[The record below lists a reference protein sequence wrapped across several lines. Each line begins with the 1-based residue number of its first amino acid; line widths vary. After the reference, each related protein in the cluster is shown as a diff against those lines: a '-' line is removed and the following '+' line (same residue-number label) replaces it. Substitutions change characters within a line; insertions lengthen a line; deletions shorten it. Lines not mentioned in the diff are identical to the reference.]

1 MFPFDR
7 TCVMMIPVDKCPKS
21 VSLQM
26 GWRFRRRKTGKTAD
40 RKVKQMGQF
49 IQNRLAHEVT
59 VIPNEFIDRYMAE
72 ANGEYVKVY
81 LYILRHGG
89 SADDVSEIA
98 DALNH
103 TEADVRRALVYWER
117 VGVLALTDRPAPAR
131 PSVSARQSPAPLG
144 GFSLS
149 SGQGVSASG
158 QTKPCQGA
166 GSMEGGSPGT
176 GDILCRL
183 SGDEEFSQL
192 LYIAQKYLNRTFTP
206 TDCDVLANLYGNLH
220 MPTELLEYL
229 IESCAQ
235 NGHTSIR
242 YIEKVGLSWHERGFK
257 TAEEAKSQSMG
268 YKKDI
273 FAVMKAFGLSGRN
286 PANGEIDLMDKWF
299 GTYGFTRE
307 IVVEACNRTMAAI
320 HKPSFQ
326 YTDSIL
332 TEWNRAGVR
341 TMRDVEEVTRMRK
354 EEARRA
360 RESGQS
366 ASPQAGAR
374 GAAASARQ
382 TGTSGSR
389 RQGARK
395 SSNRFHNLEEHG
407 YDYNEMIWNMIN
419 TGASDSP
426 GEPQSVRQEA
436 RGGEN
441 PGASRGFPDK

>member
-1 MFPFDR
+1 
-7 TCVMMIPVDKCPKS
+7 
-21 VSLQM
+21 M

-407 YDYNEMIWNMIN
+407 YDYDEMIWNMIN

>member
-1 MFPFDR
+1 
-7 TCVMMIPVDKCPKS
+7 
-21 VSLQM
+21 
-26 GWRFRRRKTGKTAD
+26 
-40 RKVKQMGQF
+40 MGQF

-149 SGQGVSASG
+149 SGQGVSVSG

-242 YIEKVGLSWHERGFK
+242 YIEKVGLSWHERGFM

-389 RQGARK
+389 RQGDRK
-395 SSNRFHNLEEHG
+395 S
-407 YDYNEMIWNMIN
+407 
-419 TGASDSP
+419 
-426 GEPQSVRQEA
+426 VV
-436 RGGEN
+436 
-441 PGASRGFPDK
+441 

>member
-21 VSLQM
+21 VSLQT
-26 GWRFRRRKTGKTAD
+26 GWRFRGRKTGKTAD

-117 VGVLALTDRPAPAR
+117 VGVLALTDRPVPAR
-131 PSVSARQSPAPLG
+131 PSVPARQSPAPSG
-144 GFSLS
+144 GFSS
-149 SGQGVSASG
+149 SFGQDAPASG

-166 GSMEGGSPGT
+166 GRTEGGSPGT

-286 PANGEIDLMDKWF
+286 PANGEIDLM
-299 GTYGFTRE
+299 E
-307 IVVEACNRTMAAI
+307 VV
-320 HKPSFQ
+320 
-326 YTDSIL
+326 
-332 TEWNRAGVR
+332 WNLRLYQG
-341 TMRDVEEVTRMRK
+341 DC
-354 EEARRA
+354 
-360 RESGQS
+360 G
-366 ASPQAGAR
+366 
-374 GAAASARQ
+374 
-382 TGTSGSR
+382 GSL
-389 RQGARK
+389 QP
-395 SSNRFHNLEEHG
+395 
-407 YDYNEMIWNMIN
+407 D
-419 TGASDSP
+419 D
-426 GEPQSVRQEA
+426 
-436 RGGEN
+436 GGH
-441 PGASRGFPDK
+441 S

>member
-1 MFPFDR
+1 
-7 TCVMMIPVDKCPKS
+7 
-21 VSLQM
+21 
-26 GWRFRRRKTGKTAD
+26 
-40 RKVKQMGQF
+40 MGQF

-273 FAVMKAFGLSGRN
+273 FFVF
-286 PANGEIDLMDKWF
+286 
-299 GTYGFTRE
+299 
-307 IVVEACNRTMAAI
+307 
-320 HKPSFQ
+320 
-326 YTDSIL
+326 
-332 TEWNRAGVR
+332 
-341 TMRDVEEVTRMRK
+341 
-354 EEARRA
+354 
-360 RESGQS
+360 
-366 ASPQAGAR
+366 
-374 GAAASARQ
+374 
-382 TGTSGSR
+382 
-389 RQGARK
+389 
-395 SSNRFHNLEEHG
+395 
-407 YDYNEMIWNMIN
+407 
-419 TGASDSP
+419 
-426 GEPQSVRQEA
+426 
-436 RGGEN
+436 
-441 PGASRGFPDK
+441 